1 MASYLTT
8 PKKPLSD
15 VCRVCGSPFSKDKK
29 NKVSLFRGTAGLHT
43 ALQEATGR
51 SVAEDD
57 GLPPYVCT
65 TCRNKLL
72 KFLRLQRQLQNLGGR
87 DEPPDGPNLQVQT
100 DAPSISWITIS
111 PAS

>member
-8 PKKPLSD
+8 PNKPLSD
-15 VCRVCGSPFSKDKK
+15 ICQVCGSPFSKDKK

-57 GLPPYVCT
+57 GLHDLSSQVIEVSALT
-65 TCRNKLL
+65 T
-72 KFLRLQRQLQNLGGR
+72 
-87 DEPPDGPNLQVQT
+87 ET
-100 DAPSISWITIS
+100 S
-111 PAS
+111 